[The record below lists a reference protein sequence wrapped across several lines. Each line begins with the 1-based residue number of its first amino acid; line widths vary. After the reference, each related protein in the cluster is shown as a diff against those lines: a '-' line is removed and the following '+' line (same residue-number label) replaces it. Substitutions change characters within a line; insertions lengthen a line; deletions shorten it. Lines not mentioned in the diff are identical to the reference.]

1 MSHRVG
7 IPPTGKAPPRCPP
20 PSLLCQSAPPG
31 RCGAGGDWNQPVTFS
46 LPPRQQI
53 LPLRGGVSGA
63 KLTHC
68 SVQCYVINTMLQF
81 NEKLINK
88 YVVLF
93 R

>member
-7 IPPTGKAPPRCPP
+7 IPPAGKAPPRGP
-20 PSLLCQSAPPG
+20 PSLSALGECAPWSLWGWRRLEPTSYILSLATTTDPPAVEWCLC
-31 RCGAGGDWNQPVTFS
+31 
-46 LPPRQQI
+46 
-53 LPLRGGVSGA
+53 A
-63 KLTHC
+63 KLIHC
-68 SVQCYVINTMLQF
+68 GVQCYVINTMLQF